1 MIMSYIIY
9 KQKSNPIHGV
19 LFDMDGVVLDTE
31 KLYARFWAEA
41 ANALAYITSQK
52 DITVEEVPNYHA

>member
-1 MIMSYIIY
+1 MGYKIY
-9 KQKSNPIHGV
+9 KEKTKPVLGV

-41 ANALAYITSQK
+41 SPPFSL
-52 DITVEEVPNYHA
+52 